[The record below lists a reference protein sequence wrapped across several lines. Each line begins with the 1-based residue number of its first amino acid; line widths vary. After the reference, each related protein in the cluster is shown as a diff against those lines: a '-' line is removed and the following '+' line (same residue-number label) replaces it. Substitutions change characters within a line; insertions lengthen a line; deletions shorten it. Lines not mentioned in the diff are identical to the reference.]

1 MYLPIYVNKYQ
12 IVRPVDCG
20 ADVTIMQ
27 ESLFYK
33 IMPMKNGSDK

>member
-12 IVRPVDCG
+12 IVRLVDCG